1 MKQGGNLPPG
11 HDALLFSI
19 SGTGSFECPVAHTRL
34 EARHG
39 YLPSHG
45 LFTRDW
51 VNKSLGLGEPRLLFT
66 QSRTF
71 WGGGGKLLRREVD
84 CTDYKMCALKPGMI
98 SFGQVTM
105 RYCQVM
111 RDACIFKPCPGGLH
125 PALVVPAA
133 MGILVLGSFPCMLYV
148 VALRC
153 SESRK

>member
-19 SGTGSFECPVAHTRL
+19 NGTGSFENPVAQTRL
-34 EARHG
+34 
-39 YLPSHG
+39 
-45 LFTRDW
+45 D
-51 VNKSLGLGEPRLLFT
+51 KPRLLFT
-66 QSRTF
+66 QSWTM